1 MDPVE
6 KVLQEKVFQVVRP
19 IPFKG
24 IDQFFDVSGLLKDP
38 SLLKEIFD
46 HLLDVI
52 KVRKP
57 TVLCALDSR
66 GFLFAPTVAVSLN
79 IPVVMIRK
87 AGKLPGDCARVSFNK
102 EYESGD
108 AFEIQKGSISES
120 DRVIIIDDILAT
132 GGSMK
137 AAFDLVNSM
146 RPQSVEGVCLIDLNL
161 PGSRDFMREHSI
173 NVYSLFDVSDWKK
186 PQIEA

>member
-1 MDPVE
+1 MNPVE
-6 KVLQEKVFQVVRP
+6 KVLQEEVFQVVRP

-24 IDQFFDVSGLLKDP
+24 IEEFFDVSGLLKDP
-38 SLLKEIFD
+38 YLLKNVLD
-46 HLLDVI
+46 HLVDFI

-57 TVLCALDSR
+57 TILCALDSR
-66 GFLFAPTVAVSLN
+66 GFLFAPTVAIALN
-79 IPVVMIRK
+79 IPLVMIRK
-87 AGKLPGDCARVSFNK
+87 AGKLPGECARVSFNK

-108 AFEIQKGSISES
+108 VFEIQKGAISES

-137 AAFDLVNSM
+137 AAFDLINSM

-161 PGSRDFMREHSI
+161 PGSRDYMREHSI
-173 NVYSLFDVSDWKK
+173 NVYSLFDASDWKK
-186 PQIEA
+186 PQIGA